1 VGKTRAMTTFIKKI
15 ILFLIV
21 ATFAIGQT
29 ADGEAVDSSSVKSPG
44 KALLFSFV
52 PGGGQLYNQSPWKAL
67 LFAGVFSYFSYEY
80 LNAENDYKADP
91 LNGTLHRVR
100 NDKIWLMGL
109 TWTLNIIDAYVE
121 AQLWDF
127 DQYEIDAESLPDTE
141 IIKPK
146 ETEETNDTE

>member
-1 VGKTRAMTTFIKKI
+1 VGKTRAMTTFTKQITL
-15 ILFLIV
+15 ILV
-21 ATFAIGQT
+21 AATLTIGQT
-29 ADGEAVDSSSVKSPG
+29 QETTVDSATVKSPG

-52 PGGGQLYNQSPWKAL
+52 PGGGQLYNKSPLKAI

-91 LNGTLHRVR
+91 LNGSLHRIR

-121 AQLWDF
+121 AHLWDF
-127 DQYEIDAESLPDTE
+127 DQYEINEEALPDTE

-146 ETEETNDTE
+146 ETEVTNDTE